1 MLVSSLLHVAK
12 DDYFILFV
20 LIVLFDFVTGYLKSI
35 VNKVTSS
42 DIGTK
47 GVIKHTSTIA
57 FYFCVI
63 LAGYYFKN
71 VSLSYLILT
80 MVVLTYLT
88 SILENL
94 GVMGVYVPPFLKNRV
109 ENEKKKYEKM
119 LNENSENK
127 ESEEKTNEKERIFY

>member
-35 VNKVTSS
+35 INKVTSS

-63 LAGYYFKN
+63 
-71 VSLSYLILT
+71 LSYLILT

-109 ENEKKKYEKM
+109 ESEKKKYEKM
-119 LNENSENK
+119 LNE
-127 ESEEKTNEKERIFY
+127 SEEKQNEKE

>member
-1 MLVSSLLHVAK
+1 MLLSSLLNVAK

-42 DIGTK
+42 SIGTK
-47 GVIKHTSTIA
+47 GVIKHTSTIV
-57 FYFCVI
+57 FYFFVI
-63 LAGYYFKN
+63 LAGYCFKN

-109 ENEKKKYEKM
+109 ENEKKKYENM
-119 LNENSENK
+119 LNQNNENK
-127 ESEEKTNEKERIFY
+127 ESEETNEKERLFY